1 MRTTVA
7 GWPLA
12 VGPLGSVATPLL
24 HTAAE
29 VTRVV
34 GADGVRVTVKEVSLG
49 VEVEVTGVFTITF
62 LPSAR
67 VIICCWSC
75 GFCTMMCWPVAVWTI
90 CISAGMVT
98 KAKS

>member
-1 MRTTVA
+1 MRTTAV
-7 GWPLA
+7 A

-24 HTAAE
+24 HTAG

-34 GADGVRVTVKEVSLG
+34 GAGGVRVTVKEVSLG

-90 CISAGMVT
+90 CIGAGMVT

>member
-12 VGPLGSVATPLL
+12 VGPLGRVATPLL
-24 HTAAE
+24 HTAE

-34 GADGVRVTVKEVSLG
+34 ADGVRVTVKEVSLG